1 MIVQVVDKSSA
12 VIPGQS
18 NAELIEMHKSHT
30 EMVRMKSAKDNDYQ
44 IVAMHMRLMCDEA
57 PRKIGDRWSEYDRL
71 NG

>member
-1 MIVQVVDKSSA
+1 MVMQVVEKSSA

-30 EMVRMKSAKDNDYQ
+30 EMVRVKSAKDNDYQ
-44 IVAMHMRLMCDEA
+44 IVAMHIRLMCEEA
-57 PRKIGDRWSEYDRL
+57 PQKIEDRWSEYDRL